1 MLKEEYLRLLLESV
15 YQSGPLNLFDF
26 TAAKFGDRGEE
37 FLNSRN
43 WAGQLVKE
51 KLVQF
56 SDPEKTTLEIT
67 NYGRYW
73 IMKGGYSEFLR
84 ESIRKKEEQR
94 NRDQEKERIF
104 KEKEALLE
112 ARLKLTH
119 FRLTGFWLSL
129 VISVVGFA
137 LSLFNL
143 YLILSR
149 NK

>member
-1 MLKEEYLRLLLESV
+1 
-15 YQSGPLNLFDF
+15 
-26 TAAKFGDRGEE
+26 
-37 FLNSRN
+37 
-43 WAGQLVKE
+43 VKE